1 MTKTALLFEPSI
13 DLSVVLPRQTAINAP
28 PSPSMS
34 ISSNGHLQD
43 DNVGGEDSDIESDFA
58 TAAAESGNEYY
69 HPISADN
76 GSFSESESD
85 PDDLTPS
92 STYLNISEANGNG
105 ISSLDLN
112 TDEEEEEEEEE
123 GEDVVSE
130 SEASISR
137 AFREDEQRR
146 SAPLSQEA
154 SERIMGLMRGIEFR
168 GTPPAWMDRV
178 SEEHLVDQIRQIR
191 GETAT
196 GSSRLIDFAT

>member
-1 MTKTALLFEPSI
+1 
-13 DLSVVLPRQTAINAP
+13 
-28 PSPSMS
+28 MS

-85 PDDLTPS
+85 PDDLNPS

-123 GEDVVSE
+123 EDDVVSE

-146 SAPLSQEA
+146 STPLSQEA
-154 SERIMGLMRGIEFR
+154 SERIMNLMRGVEFR

-191 GETAT
+191 EETAA
-196 GSSRLIDFAT
+196 GSSS